1 MAELTALETDADA
14 LEAAE
19 EADAPA
25 PEPLTE
31 V

>member
-1 MAELTALETDADA
+1 MAELTTLETDADA
-14 LEAAE
+14 LEAAD
-19 EADAPA
+19 EAEAPA